1 MIPIAAQQLRGSAEL
16 RFVRRGG
23 RTVLAHSRI
32 EAPMTVIRPFELLDG
47 RLVVQLIT
55 LGPGLCGGDAIHIA
69 VTAEDGARLVI
80 TTTAA
85 TRVMSMEPG
94 EHAEQHVVLHAGLD
108 ASVEYYPAV
117 TIPFPGSAL
126 VQTVQVTAVPT
137 SRIAVIETW
146 AMGRAARGEYLR
158 FRSLSSR
165 TTLSVDGRL
174 TYADAMHL
182 EPGGADVANVG
193 VLAGRAYVAAGFW
206 HGATVD
212 ADIGAGPERRQGA
225 CPEHRRGVEPVTGGT
240 LAAFAQS
247 TPQIAYLRA
256 LGDDGPALETVL
268 RRSVEQVSAGW
279 GVPAVHMDRFR
290 C

>member
-1 MIPIAAQQLRGSAEL
+1 MTARPGSGQAPGSVSAQQVRGCAEL
-16 RFVRRGG
+16 RFARRGT

-32 EAPMTVIRPFELLDG
+32 EAPMTVIRPFKLPDG

-55 LGPGLCGGDAIHIA
+55 LGPGLCGGDVMHIA
-69 VTAEDGARLVI
+69 ITAEDGAGVVV

-85 TRVMSMEPG
+85 TRVMTMEPG
-94 EHAEQHVVLHAGLD
+94 EHAEQHVVLQAGHD

-126 VQTVQVTAVPT
+126 VQTVQVTAMPT

-146 AMGRAARGEYLR
+146 AMGRAARGEYLQ

-165 TTLSVDGRL
+165 TTLAVDGRL

-182 EPGGADVANVG
+182 EPGAADVASVA

-206 HGATVD
+206 HGATVE
-212 ADIGAGPERRQGA
+212 AGAA
-225 CPEHRRGVEPVTGGT
+225 VAPVTAGT

-247 TPQIAYLRA
+247 TPDIAYLRA
-256 LGDDGPALETVL
+256 LGDEGPALDAIL

-279 GVPAVHMDRFR
+279 GLPAVHMDRFR

>member
-1 MIPIAAQQLRGSAEL
+1 MISTPQVRGCAEL
-16 RFVRRGG
+16 RFARRGA
-23 RTVLAHSRI
+23 RTVLTHSRI
-32 EAPMTVIRPFELLDG
+32 EAPMTVIRPFELPDG

-55 LGPGLCGGDAIHIA
+55 LGPGLCGGDVIHIA
-69 VTAEDGARLVI
+69 ASAGDGARVI
-80 TTTAA
+80 VTTTAA
-85 TRVMSMEPG
+85 TRVMTMEPG
-94 EHAEQHVVLHAGLD
+94 EQAEQHVVLHAGPD
-108 ASVEYYPAV
+108 ASLEYYPAV

-165 TTLSVDGRL
+165 TTLAVDGRP

-182 EPGGADVANVG
+182 EPGTADVANVG

-206 HGATVD
+206 HGATVEAD
-212 ADIGAGPERRQGA
+212 AAK
-225 CPEHRRGVEPVTGGT
+225 EPVADGT

-247 TPQIAYLRA
+247 TPDLAYLRA
-256 LGDDGPALETVL
+256 LADDGPGLDAVL
-268 RRSVEQVSAGW
+268 RRAVEQVSAGW
-279 GVPAVHMDRFR
+279 GLPAVHMDRFR